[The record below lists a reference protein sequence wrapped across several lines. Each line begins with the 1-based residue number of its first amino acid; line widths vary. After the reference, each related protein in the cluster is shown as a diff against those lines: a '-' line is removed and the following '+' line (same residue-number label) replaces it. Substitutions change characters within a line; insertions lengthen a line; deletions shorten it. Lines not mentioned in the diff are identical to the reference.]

1 MCGIAGIIDLTGM
14 DRMIE
19 GHRLK
24 AMGESLFH
32 RGPDQAGYFKEPG
45 IGLISQRLIINDPNG
60 GKQPI
65 VDPIGKS
72 RIVYNGE
79 IYNYHE
85 LATKVQARGH
95 SLSSRCD
102 TDLLPIL
109 WREYGEL
116 MWPKING
123 QFAVALV
130 DKERYQLHLC
140 RDRFGISPLYYS
152 LIDGWIIFGSEIKSI
167 LASGLIKPKLSY
179 EGLNQFAS
187 LYSLPGPAT
196 CFHNIS
202 LLQPAQVLSFDLRK
216 DRKLG
221 HKKSYY
227 WGHKFKH
234 KHLSH
239 VNATDMVDTFE
250 HLLLQS
256 VKARLKAD
264 VPVASYLSGG
274 VDSSLIVAMANRLT
288 DHSINTYTVQIKH
301 HGLDESHQAR
311 DTASRLGAENKIF
324 SVSAED
330 IKNSFPELIRT
341 TEAPI
346 LDLSC
351 VALMKQAK
359 SVSSDGFRVVL
370 SGEGADEWLAGY
382 PWHKLSRFL
391 SFTIPTLLSLE
402 GDGTQGLLNKIIL
415 RLIGCDSRSQNLSS
429 IRIKSMIDNVGGVN
443 GWVLAHAFVASS
455 VLRFF
460 NRDLKDYLESKDP
473 YADIFAGTRHQFDD
487 LGMLDREL
495 LVSFKIQL
503 AGMLLSSKGD
513 RISMHSSLETRYPF
527 LDNDLAEFLSTIPPD
542 MKLRGFTGKYLLR
555 QCASRWLPKT
565 IAWRRKAMFRAPF
578 SSLLLTGNSC
588 YVDQLL
594 SAESIAKSG
603 YFDKIAVSEARKR
616 ISTNNLSRLNR
627 LSLEIGLVS
636 VISIQ
641 LWHQAFLDPSIAE
654 I

>member
-24 AMGESLFH
+24 AMAESLFH
-32 RGPDQAGYFKEPG
+32 RGPDEAGYFLESG
-45 IGLISQRLIINDPNG
+45 VGLVSRRLIINDPSG

-65 VDPIGKS
+65 IDRIGKS
-72 RIVYNGE
+72 RIIYNGE
-79 IYNYHE
+79 IFNYNE
-85 LATKVQARGH
+85 LATKAQTSGH

-109 WREYGEL
+109 WREHGML

-123 QFAVALV
+123 QFAIALV
-130 DKERYQLHLC
+130 DKQGHQLHLC

-152 LIDGWIIFGSEIKSI
+152 LVDGWIVFGSEIKSI
-167 LASGLIKPKLSY
+167 LASGFISPKLSY

-196 CFHNIS
+196 CFDNIS
-202 LLQPAQVLSFDLRK
+202 LLQPAEVLSFDLKK
-216 DRKLG
+216 DGRMC
-221 HKKSYY
+221 HKESYY
-227 WGHKFKH
+227 WGHRFERKYSSK
-234 KHLSH
+234 
-239 VNATDMVDTFE
+239 VNATEMVDTFE

-274 VDSSLIVAMANRLT
+274 VDSSLIVAMANSLT
-288 DHSINTYTVQIKH
+288 NHSINTYTVQIKH

-311 DTASRLGAENKIF
+311 DTASQVGAGNKIY

-341 TEAPI
+341 TEAPV

-391 SFTIPTLLSLE
+391 SLTIPTLLSLE
-402 GDGTQGLLNKIIL
+402 GDGTQGLLNKTIL
-415 RLIGCDSRSQNLSS
+415 ALMGCDSRSQNLSS
-429 IRIKSMIDNVGGVN
+429 TRIKSMIDNVGGVN
-443 GWVLAHAFVASS
+443 GWILAHAFVASS

-460 NRDLKDYLESKDP
+460 NRDLKDFLESKDP
-473 YADIFAGTRHQFDD
+473 YTEVFAGTRHQFDD

-527 LDNDLAEFLSTIPPD
+527 LDNDLAEFLLTIPQD
-542 MKLRGFTGKYLLR
+542 MKLRGFSGKYLLR
-555 QCASRWLPKT
+555 KCASRWLPKT

-578 SSLLLTGNSC
+578 SSLLFTGNTC

-594 SAESIAKSG
+594 SAESISKAG
-603 YFDKIAVSEARKR
+603 YFDISTVGEARKK
-616 ISTNNLSRLNR
+616 IATSNLSRLNR
-627 LSLEIGLVS
+627 LSIEIGLVS

-641 LWHQAFLDPSIAE
+641 LWHQTFLDRSLAE

>member
-1 MCGIAGIIDLTGM
+1 M
-14 DRMIE
+14 
-19 GHRLK
+19 
-24 AMGESLFH
+24 
-32 RGPDQAGYFKEPG
+32 
-45 IGLISQRLIINDPNG
+45 
-60 GKQPI
+60 
-65 VDPIGKS
+65 
-72 RIVYNGE
+72 
-79 IYNYHE
+79 
-85 LATKVQARGH
+85 
-95 SLSSRCD
+95 
-102 TDLLPIL
+102 
-109 WREYGEL
+109 
-116 MWPKING
+116 
-123 QFAVALV
+123 
-130 DKERYQLHLC
+130 
-140 RDRFGISPLYYS
+140 
-152 LIDGWIIFGSEIKSI
+152 
-167 LASGLIKPKLSY
+167 
-179 EGLNQFAS
+179 
-187 LYSLPGPAT
+187 
-196 CFHNIS
+196 
-202 LLQPAQVLSFDLRK
+202 
-216 DRKLG
+216 
-221 HKKSYY
+221 
-227 WGHKFKH
+227 
-234 KHLSH
+234 
-239 VNATDMVDTFE
+239 
-250 HLLLQS
+250 
-256 VKARLKAD
+256 
-264 VPVASYLSGG
+264 
-274 VDSSLIVAMANRLT
+274 
-288 DHSINTYTVQIKH
+288 H

-311 DTASRLGAENKIF
+311 DTASQLGAGNKIY

-341 TEAPI
+341 TEAPV

-402 GDGTQGLLNKIIL
+402 GDGTQGLLNKTIL
-415 RLIGCDSRSQNLSS
+415 ALIGCNSRSQNLSS
-429 IRIKSMIDNVGGVN
+429 TRIKSMIDNVGGVN

-460 NRDLKDYLESKDP
+460 NRDLKEYLESKDP
-473 YADIFAGTRHQFDD
+473 YADIFAGTRHQFDG

-527 LDNDLAEFLSTIPPD
+527 LDNDLAEFLLTIPPD

-555 QCASRWLPKT
+555 KCASRWLPKT

-578 SSLLLTGNSC
+578 SSLLLTGSSC

-616 ISTNNLSRLNR
+616 IATNNLSRLNR

-641 LWHQAFLDPSIAE
+641 LWHQAFLDRSIAE

>member
-14 DRMIE
+14 GRIVE

-24 AMGESLFH
+24 AMAESLLN
-32 RGPDQAGYFKEPG
+32 RGPDEAGYFIEDG
-45 IGLISQRLIINDPNG
+45 VGLVSRRLIINDPGG

-65 VDPIGKS
+65 VDCIGKS

-79 IYNYHE
+79 IYNYNE
-85 LATKVQARGH
+85 LSTKAQASGH

-123 QFAVALV
+123 QFAIALV
-130 DKERYQLHLC
+130 DKQKYRLHLC

-152 LIDGWIIFGSEIKSI
+152 LVNGWIVFGSEIKSI
-167 LASGLIKPKLSY
+167 LASGLVKARLSY

-202 LLQPAQVLSFDLRK
+202 LLQPAQILSFDLKK
-216 DRKLG
+216 DGKFG
-221 HKKSYY
+221 HRKSYY
-227 WGHKFKH
+227 WGHKFERKY
-234 KHLSH
+234 SSQ
-239 VNATDMVDTFE
+239 VNATEMVDKFE

-256 VKARLKAD
+256 VKARMKAD

-274 VDSSLIVAMANRLT
+274 VDSSLIVAMANSLT

-311 DTASRLGAENKIF
+311 DTASQVGADNKIY

-341 TEAPI
+341 TEAPV

-359 SVSSDGFRVVL
+359 SISTDGFRVVL

-391 SFTIPTLLSLE
+391 SLTIPTLLSLE
-402 GDGTQGLLNKIIL
+402 GDGTQGLLNKTIL
-415 RLIGCDSRSQNLSS
+415 TLMGCDSRSQNLSS
-429 IRIKSMIDNVGGVN
+429 TRIKSMIDNVGGVN
-443 GWVLAHAFVASS
+443 GWILAHAFVASS

-460 NRDLKDYLESKDP
+460 NRDLKDFLESKDP
-473 YADIFAGTRHQFDD
+473 YTEVFAGTRHQFDN

-527 LDNDLAEFLSTIPPD
+527 LDNDLAEFLLTIPQD
-542 MKLRGFTGKYLLR
+542 MKLRGFSGKYLLR
-555 QCASRWLPKT
+555 KCASRWLPKS

-578 SSLLLTGNSC
+578 SSLLFTGNSC
-588 YVDQLL
+588 YVAQLL
-594 SAESIAKSG
+594 SAESIGKAG
-603 YFDKIAVSEARKR
+603 YFNETTVIEARKR
-616 ISTNNLSRLNR
+616 IAMSNLSRLNR

-641 LWHQAFLDPSIAE
+641 LWHQTFLDRSLAE